1 MPSPT
6 EPAAQAALDR
16 EAFELCRRLHEQP
29 GNAQL
34 AAEIDGWRR
43 RSHAHESSW
52 RRAQS
57 AWQASGAVERQRES
71 FMANVWLAFELWT
84 ERQIATLSAQPLRY
98 ALPAVLLASLV
109 VLQFIDDTET
119 PAVTGPVAA
128 VPPDAAG
135 TTTYD
140 YASNRGERRSVNL
153 PDGSTITLNW
163 DTALRVTLDA
173 RARRVELQRGEA
185 LFAVAPDA
193 ARPFTVEAGSGS
205 VTAVG
210 TAFSVRHA
218 SPNELR
224 AVVTEGI
231 VRVEYPSASALMLEA
246 GYAVVANERGIGAPL
261 SIDTAAATAWTDG
274 MLVFQDVP
282 LEDAIA
288 ELGRYTSAPLRP
300 RRLTGSTRAVTAT
313 YFTERA
319 DDALVLIAQAFELE
333 LTRAPD
339 GSVIIDSA
347 PPRRP

>member
-1 MPSPT
+1 MSTST

-16 EAFELCRRLHEQP
+16 DAFDLCRRLYEQP
-29 GNAQL
+29 GDVQL

-43 RSHAHESSW
+43 RSTAHESSW

-57 AWQASGAVERQRES
+57 AWQASGTIGRQRES
-71 FMANVWLAFELWT
+71 LVARVWLAVELWT
-84 ERQIATLSAQPLRY
+84 ERQVATLSGQPLRY

-109 VLQFIDDTET
+109 VLQFVDETET
-119 PAVTGPVAA
+119 PAITAPAA
-128 VPPDAAG
+128 AAPPAA
-135 TTTYD
+135 TDTTYA
-140 YASNRGERRSVNL
+140 YASNRGEQRSVRL

-163 DTALRVTLDA
+163 DTALNVTLDA
-173 RARRVELQRGEA
+173 RERRIVLRRGEA

-218 SPNELR
+218 GPSELR

-231 VRVEYPSASALMLEA
+231 VRVEHPSASALMLEA
-246 GYAVVANERGIGAPL
+246 GYAVVANERGISAPL
-261 SIDTAAATAWTDG
+261 AIDTEAAIAWTDG

-282 LEDAIA
+282 LADAIA

-300 RRLTGSTRAVTAT
+300 RRLAGSTRTVTAT

-333 LTRAPD
+333 LTRDPD